1 MLEKPNKQVPLAGR
15 GLDSSKKEE
24 EEGGTGAGVE
34 LLAYSFRLS
43 LG

>member
-15 GLDSSKKEE
+15 GLDASKEE
-24 EEGGTGAGVE
+24 EEQEEEVE

>member
-15 GLDSSKKEE
+15 GLDASKEE
-24 EEGGTGAGVE
+24 EEREQEEEVE

>member
-15 GLDSSKKEE
+15 GLDASKEVEEQEE
-24 EEGGTGAGVE
+24 EVE